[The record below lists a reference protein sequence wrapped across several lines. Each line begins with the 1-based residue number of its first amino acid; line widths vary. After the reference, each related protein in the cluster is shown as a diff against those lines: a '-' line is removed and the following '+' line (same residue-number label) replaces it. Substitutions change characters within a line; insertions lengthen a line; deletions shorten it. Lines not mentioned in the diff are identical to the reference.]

1 MSSNLINSIDDLLT
15 NLDLTINELNQS
27 NNNRHHNNLQIDPT
41 QKKIY
46 VQQPQR
52 VESLPHIF
60 VNSPSE
66 PLIYK
71 PPKDDTFRE
80 ISGLTDAFGGW
91 IDQVSSGVFKRSF
104 KKKYLVLANSTLYIF
119 TSDNYQ
125 EKYEDSYTINDT
137 TIVETSAK
145 YPGVIE
151 FKTDIFQA
159 TRGEPIYLGN
169 VKLEFQCKDE
179 HETNVWLDCFTEA
192 IEEAK
197 KGRKPSIFSPNA
209 FSSSNKRD
217 TSKSNDSAVSFNSP
231 PASPAIKSEKIFS
244 MPKTKLG

>member
-80 ISGLTDAFGGW
+80 ISGLSDAFGGW
-91 IDQVSSGVFKRSF
+91 IDQ
-104 KKKYLVLANSTLYIF
+104 YLVLANSTLYIF

-137 TIVETSAK
+137 TTIETSTK

-159 TRGEPIYLGN
+159 SRSERVFLGN
-169 VKLEFQCKDE
+169 IRLEFQCKDE
-179 HETNVWLDCFTEA
+179 HETNVWFDCFTEA

-231 PASPAIKSEKIFS
+231 PASPAIKSEKVFA
-244 MPKTKLG
+244 MPKNQRFG